1 MLIRRAERFRYS
13 DVTPY
18 SLYLNR
24 RSFMGLGLRGGL
36 IAGAAALG
44 LSPLDARAATP
55 KGQALAAQKN
65 AALSPPPPSRAPP
78 PTTTSTSSGPTRRI
92 RRGWAARSARGP
104 GR

>member
-1 MLIRRAERFRYS
+1 MLIRRSERFRYS

-55 KGQALAAQKN
+55 KGQALAASTAGRYRKV
-65 AALSPPPPSRAPP
+65 AHTCVRRAVELGRIPADQWP
-78 PTTTSTSSGPTRRI
+78 PTPTGPRTCTPDH
-92 RRGWAARSARGP
+92 S
-104 GR
+104 

>member
-44 LSPLDARAATP
+44 AHPE
-55 KGQALAAQKN
+55 
-65 AALSPPPPSRAPP
+65 
-78 PTTTSTSSGPTRRI
+78 RR
-92 RRGWAARSARGP
+92 
-104 GR
+104 